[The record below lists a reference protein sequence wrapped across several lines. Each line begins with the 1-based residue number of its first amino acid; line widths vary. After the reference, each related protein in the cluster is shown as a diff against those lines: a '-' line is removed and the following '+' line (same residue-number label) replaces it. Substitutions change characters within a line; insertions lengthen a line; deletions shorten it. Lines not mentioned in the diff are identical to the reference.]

1 MLLCRKSLYPFPCP
15 PLPCFSDCAEF
26 GLCLMYRIDTAS
38 PWSFARATLHLR
50 RTGTGR
56 APGARPVSNGGD
68 IQRKKWFLTERSV
81 SEWQELILW
90 CRRSVGGRR
99 WMLAFLAREGGGGGG
114 TGGETG
120 GKWWRYTWYSRGVF
134 GGALCGWNG
143 RNRSIGAMVGPP
155 EMQHGQANTF
165 WPVVGLTGRGWCF
178 EGPFVFGKAPSK
190 HPAEWRDCPSRPRPP
205 PKLGLGLRLD
215 LGLG

>member
-1 MLLCRKSLYPFPCP
+1 MC
-15 PLPCFSDCAEF
+15 
-26 GLCLMYRIDTAS
+26 RIDTAS

-56 APGARPVSNGGD
+56 APGARPGSNGGD
-68 IQRKKWFLTERSV
+68 IRRKKWFLTERSV

-90 CRRSVGGRR
+90 CRRSVGDRR
-99 WMLAFLAREGGGGGG
+99 WMLAFWARERGGGGAGRGARPGG
-114 TGGETG
+114 NGGGIPGTAG
-120 GKWWRYTWYSRGVF
+120 GVF

-143 RNRSIGAMVGPP
+143 RSRSIGAMVDPP

-165 WPVVGLTGRGWCF
+165 LPVVGLTGRCWCF

-205 PKLGLGLRLD
+205 PKLDLGLRLD